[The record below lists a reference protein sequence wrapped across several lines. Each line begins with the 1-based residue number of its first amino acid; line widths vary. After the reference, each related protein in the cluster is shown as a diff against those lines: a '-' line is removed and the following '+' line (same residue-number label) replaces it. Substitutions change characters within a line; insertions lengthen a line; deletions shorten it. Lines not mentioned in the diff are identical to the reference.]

1 MCRVKTEKPNW
12 KKIARRAVQE
22 RDPDKLLAII
32 EELNAVL
39 EADANERRARL
50 YAPPGHRIGK
60 RLLFVDDEP
69 NICLTLPPV
78 FEQHGF
84 QVQVAAT
91 LSEALAAIRS
101 HTFDVVLSDLNINA
115 EGDGFTVTYT
125 AHEVN
130 PACVTILLTGYPAF
144 ETALQAIH
152 TEVDDYFVKPMN
164 IGALLGAIERKLLAR
179 ASLES
184 LRESHDD

>member
-1 MCRVKTEKPNW
+1 MCPVEKEKPDW
-12 KKIARRAVQE
+12 KKIAPRAVQE

-39 EADANERRARL
+39 EAGANERRARL

-60 RLLFVDDEP
+60 RLQFVDDEP

-78 FEQHGF
+78 LEQHGF

-91 LSEALAAIRS
+91 LSEALAAIRGRV
-101 HTFDVVLSDLNINA
+101 FDVVLSDLNINA
-115 EGDGFTVTYT
+115 EGDGFTVIYT

-152 TEVDDYFVKPMN
+152 TEVDDYFVKPVY

>member
-1 MCRVKTEKPNW
+1 MCPVKTEKPDW
-12 KKIARRAVQE
+12 KKIAPRAVQE

-50 YAPPGHRIGK
+50 YAPPG
-60 RLLFVDDEP
+60 LDDEP

-152 TEVDDYFVKPMN
+152 TEVDDYFVKPVD
-164 IGALLGAIERKLLAR
+164 IGALFGAIERTVLAR
-179 ASLES
+179 APLES
-184 LRESHDD
+184 IRASRQ

>member
-1 MCRVKTEKPNW
+1 MPFWKRAQTNGGPGSTLHPGTELGSASCSWTTSPTSVLPCHRFSSNTGFKCRS
-12 KKIARRAVQE
+12 
-22 RDPDKLLAII
+22 
-32 EELNAVL
+32 
-39 EADANERRARL
+39 
-50 YAPPGHRIGK
+50 
-60 RLLFVDDEP
+60 
-69 NICLTLPPV
+69 
-78 FEQHGF
+78 
-84 QVQVAAT
+84 AT

-115 EGDGFTVTYT
+115 EGDGFTVIYT

-152 TEVDDYFVKPMN
+152 TEVDDYFVKPVY

>member
-39 EADANERRARL
+39 EAGANERRARL
-50 YAPPGHRIGK
+50 YAQPGHRIGK

-78 FEQHGF
+78 FDQHGY
-84 QVQVAAT
+84 QVPAAAT
-91 LSEALAAIRS
+91 LSVALAAILGRV
-101 HTFDVVLSDLNINA
+101 FAVVLSDSNTN
-115 EGDGFTVTYT
+115 
-125 AHEVN
+125 
-130 PACVTILLTGYPAF
+130 
-144 ETALQAIH
+144 
-152 TEVDDYFVKPMN
+152 
-164 IGALLGAIERKLLAR
+164 
-179 ASLES
+179 
-184 LRESHDD
+184 